1 LTAVAEHGHC
11 CCVELPDSWTDRPGL
26 IVRRNAAESV
36 FEDLCSAIESGE
48 LPIGV
53 KLPPEAA
60 LAERY
65 GVSRSVIRE
74 ALRSCQALGLTTT
87 KTGSGTIVI
96 AARAEAPHYGKFSA
110 EDLIEARPYIE
121 VPAAGWAARRRTET
135 QLADLTRLVDEMHNE
150 TDPVRWVKLDSR
162 FHLGIAQASGN
173 EVFATVV
180 AAIRNALAEQSRLL
194 NASISRRRAASN
206 HEHRKI
212 LDAIASGDFAD
223 ASDSMRQHLDKVE
236 DAVHKVN
243 ELAGIRT
250 SSA

>member
-1 LTAVAEHGHC
+1 MD
-11 CCVELPDSWTDRPGL
+11 LPDSWTDRSGS

-36 FEDLCSAIESGE
+36 FDDLCAAIESGE

-74 ALRSCQALGLTTT
+74 ALRSCQTLGLTATR
-87 KTGSGTIVI
+87 TGSGTIVVSSH
-96 AARAEAPHYGKFSA
+96 ASVPHYGKFSA
-110 EDLIEARPYIE
+110 RDLIEARPYIE

-135 QLADLTRLVDEMHNE
+135 QLAHLTGLVDEMHGE
-150 TDPVRWVKLDSR
+150 TDPVRWVKLDSQ
-162 FHLGIAQASGN
+162 FHLGIARASGN

-180 AAIRNALAEQSRLL
+180 AAIRDALSEQSRLL

-206 HEHRKI
+206 LEHRKI

-236 DAVHKVN
+236 DAVNK
-243 ELAGIRT
+243 LAGIHT
-250 SSA
+250 TPA

>member
-1 LTAVAEHGHC
+1 MN
-11 CCVELPDSWTDRPGL
+11 LPDSWTDRRSAIL
-26 IVRRNAAESV
+26 RRNAAESV

-74 ALRSCQALGLTTT
+74 ALRSCQTLGLTST
-87 KTGSGTIVI
+87 KTGSGTIVVSSH
-96 AARAEAPHYGKFSA
+96 ASVPHYGRFSA
-110 EDLIEARPYIE
+110 RDLVEARPYLE
-121 VPAAGWAARRRTET
+121 VPAAGWAARRRTEA
-135 QLADLTRLVDEMHNE
+135 QLADLSRLVEEMDAE
-150 TDPVRWVKLDSR
+150 ADPARWVKMDAQ

-180 AAIRNALAEQSRLL
+180 AAIRDALSQQSRML
-194 NASISRRRAASN
+194 NASIAERRAASN
-206 HEHRKI
+206 EEHRKI

-223 ASDSMRQHLDKVE
+223 ASDRMRQHLDKVE
-236 DAVHKVN
+236 EALN
-243 ELAGIRT
+243 TLAARHTT
-250 SSA
+250 SA